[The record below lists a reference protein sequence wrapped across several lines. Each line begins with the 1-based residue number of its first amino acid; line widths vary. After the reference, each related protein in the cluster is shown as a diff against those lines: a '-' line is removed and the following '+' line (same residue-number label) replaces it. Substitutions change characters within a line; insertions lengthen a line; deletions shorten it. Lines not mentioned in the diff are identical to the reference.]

1 METVPA
7 SDIDCNS
14 ISYGLHILNAVIVC
28 VSTHSVTS
36 PPATLKW
43 RSYLCSLPMMSLNWF
58 CWTLTGSMNSCC
70 SSSLSSQFDDSRSHN
85 RYYSWKIKQQQ
96 CATAAD
102 SSLWST
108 ANVTV
113 HFLKSRDKNV
123 VLASCSCIWH
133 IANWISKCNVWTDH
147 NVEEAVQ
154 MSEVWPD

>member
-28 VSTHSVTS
+28 MSTHTVTS
-36 PPATLKW
+36 PTT
-43 RSYLCSLPMMSLNWF
+43 YLCSLPLMSLNWF
-58 CWTLTGSMNSCC
+58 CCTLRGSMNSCC

-85 RYYSWKIKQQQ
+85 RYYSWKTKQQ
-96 CATAAD
+96 CATAAG
-102 SSLWST
+102 SSLRST

-113 HFLKSRDKNV
+113 HFLKSQDKNV
-123 VLASCSCIWH
+123 LLASCFCIWH
-133 IANWISKCNVWTDH
+133 VADRISKCNVWTDH
-147 NVEEAVQ
+147 KVGEAVQ